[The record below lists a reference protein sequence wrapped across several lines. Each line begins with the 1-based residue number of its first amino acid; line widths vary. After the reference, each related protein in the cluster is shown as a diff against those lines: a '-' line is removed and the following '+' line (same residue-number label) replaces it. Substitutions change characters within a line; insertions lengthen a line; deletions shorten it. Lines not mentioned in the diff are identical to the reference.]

1 MTPETV
7 RKAVAEA
14 KEFQRRAQEWLKV
27 ESGGRY
33 SFPRE
38 GGSLRRQSMELTRAL
53 AEMQKP

>member
-14 KEFQRRAQEWLKV
+14 KEFQRRAAKWLKV
-27 ESGGRY
+27 GTEYPWQGS
-33 SFPRE
+33 RE

-53 AEMQKP
+53 ADMRKP